1 MDYQHTVHWSVDN
14 VGDKAFQSAV
24 DEAGAML
31 RDGKL
36 IAFPTE
42 TVYGL
47 GADARSDAAVEAVFQ
62 AKGRPADNPLIV
74 HIADE
79 QDALLAAAAVTET
92 AEKLMQAFWPG
103 ALTIILPHNGTL
115 STKVTAGLPTVGIR
129 LPDHP
134 AARAVIRASGCPV
147 AAPSANRS
155 GRPSPTRAVHVAED
169 LDGRIAGVLDGGPT
183 GVGLESTVID
193 CTVEPPLI
201 LRPGGVT
208 QKEIEN
214 VIGAVGVDPALAG
227 DSQPKSPGMK
237 YRHYAPEA
245 PLTLLDG
252 SAAFMREQI
261 SASRERGERVGVI
274 LTKDL
279 AGESGAEREYVLPDG
294 DPETVARELYHALR
308 TFKQTEVDQIFMQV
322 ITGEDLGFA
331 VMNRLVKAAGGRVLT
346 ENRML

>member
-1 MDYQHTVHWSVDN
+1 MDYQQTIHWSVDN
-14 VGDKAFQSAV
+14 VGEKTFQAAV
-24 DEAGAML
+24 AEAGALL
-31 RDGKL
+31 REGKL
-36 IAFPTE
+36 VAFPTE

-47 GADARSDAAVEAVFQ
+47 GADARSDAAVASVFQ
-62 AKGRPADNPLIV
+62 AKGRPSDNPLIV
-74 HIADE
+74 HVADK
-79 QDALLAAAAVTET
+79 QDAALAAAAITET
-92 AEKLMQAFWPG
+92 AEKLMDAFWPG

-115 STKVTAGLPTVGIR
+115 STKVTAGLSTVGIR

-134 AARAVIRASGCPV
+134 AARAVIRASGCPI

-155 GRPSPTRAVHVAED
+155 GRPSPTRAMHVAED
-169 LDGRIAGVLDGGPT
+169 LDGRIAGILDGGPT

-208 QKEIEN
+208 SAEIEA
-214 VIGAVGVDPALAG
+214 VIGTVDVDPAL
-227 DSQPKSPGMK
+227 SEEEQPRSPGMK

-252 SAAFMREQI
+252 TTAFMHEQI
-261 SASRERGERVGVI
+261 RASRERGERVGVI

-279 AGESGAEREYVLPDG
+279 AGESGADREYVLPAG
-294 DPETVARELYHALR
+294 DTETVARELYHALR
-308 TFKQTEVDQIFMQV
+308 TFKETEVDQIFMQV
-322 ITGEDLGFA
+322 IKGEDLGFA

-346 ENRML
+346 ENRTF